1 MKAFK
6 VKNLKR
12 FSNFIRILV
21 IVLFLNSLLS
31 LFVFLAGSY
40 NIFVYNFQ
48 KFYLDL
54 AIILSS
60 VSFGLESTRLIFFYF
75 LKNKKI
81 KAKKSFLTYI
91 DFIFPVTFLKSY
103 NIDLILIKVFLE
115 FLPQQDL

>member
-6 VKNLKR
+6 VKNLRR

-54 AIILSS
+54 TIILSS
-60 VSFGLESTRLIFFYF
+60 ISFGLESTRLIFFYL
-75 LKNKKI
+75 LKKKKI
-81 KAKKSFLTYI
+81 NY
-91 DFIFPVTFLKSY
+91 Y
-103 NIDLILIKVFLE
+103 LILIFSFLIFFCALFFKI
-115 FLPQQDL
+115 FLSGNK

>member
-6 VKNLKR
+6 VKNLRR

-40 NIFVYNFQ
+40 NMFVYNFQ

-54 AIILSS
+54 TIILSS
-60 VSFGLESTRLIFFYF
+60 VSFGLESTRLIFFY
-75 LKNKKI
+75 LLRNKKI
-81 KAKKSFLTYI
+81 NY
-91 DFIFPVTFLKSY
+91 Y
-103 NIDLILIKVFLE
+103 LILIFSFMIFFCALVFKI
-115 FLPQQDL
+115 FLSGNK

>member
-1 MKAFK
+1 MKVFK
-6 VKNLKR
+6 AKNLRR

-54 AIILSS
+54 TIILSS
-60 VSFGLESTRLIFFYF
+60 VSFGLESTRLIFFY
-75 LKNKKI
+75 LLRNKRI
-81 KAKKSFLTYI
+81 NY
-91 DFIFPVTFLKSY
+91 Y
-103 NIDLILIKVFLE
+103 LILIFSFIIFFCALFLKI
-115 FLPQQDL
+115 FLSGNK

>member
-6 VKNLKR
+6 VKNLRR

-48 KFYLDL
+48 KNNKTKQRKKKPK
-54 AIILSS
+54 
-60 VSFGLESTRLIFFYF
+60 ESH
-75 LKNKKI
+75 
-81 KAKKSFLTYI
+81 
-91 DFIFPVTFLKSY
+91 
-103 NIDLILIKVFLE
+103 
-115 FLPQQDL
+115 

>member
-1 MKAFK
+1 MKVFK
-6 VKNLKR
+6 VKNLRR

-54 AIILSS
+54 TIILSS
-60 VSFGLESTRLIFFYF
+60 VSFGLESTRLIFFY
-75 LKNKKI
+75 LLRNKKI
-81 KAKKSFLTYI
+81 NY
-91 DFIFPVTFLKSY
+91 Y
-103 NIDLILIKVFLE
+103 LILMFSFVIFFCALVFKI
-115 FLPQQDL
+115 FLSGNK

>member
-1 MKAFK
+1 MQVFK
-6 VKNLKR
+6 LKNIRR

-54 AIILSS
+54 TIILSS
-60 VSFGLESTRLIFFYF
+60 VSFGFESTRLIFFY
-75 LKNKKI
+75 LLRNKKI
-81 KAKKSFLTYI
+81 NY
-91 DFIFPVTFLKSY
+91 Y
-103 NIDLILIKVFLE
+103 LILIFSFMVFLCALVFKI
-115 FLPQQDL
+115 FLSSNK

>member
-1 MKAFK
+1 MQVFK
-6 VKNLKR
+6 VKNIRR

-54 AIILSS
+54 TIILSS
-60 VSFGLESTRLIFFYF
+60 VSFGLESTRLIFFY
-75 LKNKKI
+75 LLRNKKI
-81 KAKKSFLTYI
+81 NY
-91 DFIFPVTFLKSY
+91 Y
-103 NIDLILIKVFLE
+103 LILIFSFMVSFCALVFKI
-115 FLPQQDL
+115 FLSSNK

>member
-1 MKAFK
+1 MKVFK
-6 VKNLKR
+6 VKNLRR

-54 AIILSS
+54 TIILSS
-60 VSFGLESTRLIFFYF
+60 ISFGLESTRLIFFY
-75 LKNKKI
+75 LLRNKKI
-81 KAKKSFLTYI
+81 NY
-91 DFIFPVTFLKSY
+91 Y
-103 NIDLILIKVFLE
+103 LILMFSFVIFFCALVFKI
-115 FLPQQDL
+115 FLSGNK

>member
-1 MKAFK
+1 MKVFK
-6 VKNLKR
+6 VKNLRR

-54 AIILSS
+54 TIILSS
-60 VSFGLESTRLIFFYF
+60 VSFGLESTRLIFFY
-75 LKNKKI
+75 LLRNKKI
-81 KAKKSFLTYI
+81 NY
-91 DFIFPVTFLKSY
+91 Y
-103 NIDLILIKVFLE
+103 LILMFSFVIFFCAIFFKIFLSGNK
-115 FLPQQDL
+115 

>member
-6 VKNLKR
+6 VKNLRR

-81 KAKKSFLTYI
+81 KHY
-91 DFIFPVTFLKSY
+91 
-103 NIDLILIKVFLE
+103 LILIFSFIIFFIALVFKI
-115 FLPQQDL
+115 FLSGNK

>member
-81 KAKKSFLTYI
+81 KY
-91 DFIFPVTFLKSY
+91 Y
-103 NIDLILIKVFLE
+103 LILIFSFIIFFIALVFKI
-115 FLPQQDL
+115 FLSGNK

>member
-1 MKAFK
+1 MKIFN
-6 VKNLKR
+6 VKNLRR

-48 KFYLDL
+48 KFYLDF

-60 VSFGLESTRLIFFYF
+60 VSFGLESTRLIFFY
-75 LKNKKI
+75 LLRNKRI
-81 KAKKSFLTYI
+81 NY
-91 DFIFPVTFLKSY
+91 Y
-103 NIDLILIKVFLE
+103 LILIFSFVIFFCALVFKI
-115 FLPQQDL
+115 FLSGNK